1 MINGSQS
8 SSVNY
13 YYVNE
18 NTILTYQMVYNVKQN
33 EGGGFGVTDEN
44 HRDDKDLNLT
54 PA

>member
-1 MINGSQS
+1 MAIGSQG

-18 NTILTYQMVYNVKQN
+18 NTIFTQMVYNVKQN
-33 EGGGFGVTDEN
+33 EGGEFRVTDEN

-54 PA
+54 PP